1 MWPESE
7 NAQADIDNNAKS
19 LKLGEFERD
28 PLRIGAQHGPCCCVI
43 ELMNDGELGGSKLGL
58 DTGTHCQKS
67 SFISAIIAMLVHYE
81 HMGFVSLG
89 HMKSLLPTKVL

>member
-1 MWPESE
+1 
-7 NAQADIDNNAKS
+7 
-19 LKLGEFERD
+19 
-28 PLRIGAQHGPCCCVI
+28 
-43 ELMNDGELGGSKLGL
+43 MNDGELGGPKLGFNARA
-58 DTGTHCQKS
+58 HREKS

>member
-7 NAQADIDNNAKS
+7 NAQADIDKNAKS

-28 PLRIGAQHGPCCCVI
+28 PLCIGPQHWPCCCVI
-43 ELMNDGELGGSKLGL
+43 ELMNDGELGGPKLGFNARA
-58 DTGTHCQKS
+58 HREKS